1 MALVERLMRTD
12 PDTGRH
18 IAVHTF
24 FAAMVELAEGE
35 ITVAQVKGFLNTTSE
50 DDVDLDALVALAPAG
65 DAARS
70 IYVNRVHSVFILAEG
85 EITGYNTP
93 AAVRSKLGI

>member
-1 MALVERLMRTD
+1 MTLVERLMHQD
-12 PDTGRH
+12 PDESRH

-35 ITVAQVKGFLNTTSE
+35 ITVAQIKGLLSTTAE
-50 DDVDLDALVALAPAG
+50 DDVDFDALVALAPAG

-70 IYVNRVHSVFILAEG
+70 LYVNRIHSVFILAEAG
-85 EITGYNTP
+85 IPGYSTP
-93 AAVRSKLGI
+93 TEVRSKLNI